1 MWQGNKTIKVKDRM
15 EFFCIFYG
23 VIVLR
28 TIE

>member
-1 MWQGNKTIKVKDRM
+1 M

-28 TIE
+28 TVEYFVRYIRQKKLSI